1 MALQLANVSSK
12 TPEQEIIVF
21 VLAHHFSAL
30 AMCSCASFIFW
41 AAIMLIDQLGYE
53 EYVIDKRLW
62 MSLRRCLDYQELLL
76 GRNVTN
82 CRRLRMPHW
91 TKKQQQQRMRKSG
104 SSTVMQLENLLFV
117 FLCEKLYNQIHN
129 STFLGGNI
137 PSVHHHSGFLN
148 VIFTPSL

>member
-1 MALQLANVSSK
+1 
-12 TPEQEIIVF
+12 
-21 VLAHHFSAL
+21 
-30 AMCSCASFIFW
+30 
-41 AAIMLIDQLGYE
+41 MLIDQLGYE

-91 TKKQQQQRMRKSG
+91 TKKQQQQGMRKSG

-117 FLCEKLYNQIHN
+117 FFK
-129 STFLGGNI
+129 
-137 PSVHHHSGFLN
+137 
-148 VIFTPSL
+148 